1 MIGMG
6 KKLFTPVKFEKVQ
19 VGPPASENPVEVFPG
34 RDKWTLVAMEIRED
48 IEGIQNGMSDLVANA
63 IQFPKGQCVP
73 LIALDRFIQK
83 PSRKYLEDF
92 LALSLQDI
100 GARAADH
107 WKELANTVLS
117 TEGVTNVL

>member
-1 MIGMG
+1 MG
-6 KKLFTPVKFEKVQ
+6 KKLFTPVNFEEVQ
-19 VGPPASENPVEVFPG
+19 VGPPASEKPVEAFPG
-34 RDKWTLVAMEIRED
+34 RDKWTDVSMEIRQD
-48 IEGIQNGMSDLVANA
+48 VEGIQNGMSDLVANA

-83 PSRKYLEDF
+83 PSRKYLEEF

-107 WKELANTVLS
+107 WKEMINAVL
-117 TEGVTNVL
+117 TAEGVENVR